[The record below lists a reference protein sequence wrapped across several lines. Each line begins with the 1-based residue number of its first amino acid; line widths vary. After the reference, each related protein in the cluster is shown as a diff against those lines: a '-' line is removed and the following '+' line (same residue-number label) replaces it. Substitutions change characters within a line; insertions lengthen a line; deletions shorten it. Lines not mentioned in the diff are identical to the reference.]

1 VVAAT
6 PGAAEL
12 PAAAPLSGEPTVVTI
27 RPASAA
33 LVLFFVGAVAFF
45 SVSAPRFAT
54 TTNVE
59 NLMSGFSFVAILA
72 MGQAFPILVRGID
85 LSIGAIVGVVGMI
98 VFDLTLIFHVP
109 GYVILPTALVVG
121 ALAGVLNGALIVF
134 LRLQPFIATLA
145 TLAAYRGLIYSISGR
160 QLVPGLTTT
169 PIRDPWII
177 GVETYFDIGGRLGI
191 SKLLPMPW
199 FPLSFFIMLVV
210 FAVLQTLLL
219 KTRFGRDIYAVGGNY
234 EAARLAGIDARW
246 VTVVAYAIAGLCAAI
261 TALIMVARFTTSTEA
276 LGTGMEL
283 TAIAS
288 AVIGGVSLT
297 GGVGSM
303 FGPALG
309 AFLLGAV
316 LLGLTL
322 EGVPQ
327 FVQQITTGAVLL
339 AAVGY
344 DRLLL
349 LRRQGSQ
356 AIGPVEAE

>member
-1 VVAAT
+1 MGPRFSRRGLAFGPDVLT
-6 PGAAEL
+6 L
-12 PAAAPLSGEPTVVTI
+12 

-33 LVLFFVGAVAFF
+33 LVLFFAGVVAFF

-54 TTNVE
+54 ATNIE

-85 LSIGAIVGVVGMI
+85 LSIGAIVGVVGMV
-98 VFDLTLIFHVP
+98 VFDLALIFHLP
-109 GYVILPTALVVG
+109 GYAILPIALVVG
-121 ALAGVLNGALIVF
+121 ALAGAANGALIVF

-145 TLAAYRGLIYSISGR
+145 TLAAYRGLTYAISGR

-169 PIRDPWII
+169 PIRDPWIVGI
-177 GVETYFDIGGRLGI
+177 ETYFDIGGQLGV
-191 SKLLPMPW
+191 SKLLATPW
-199 FPLSFFIMLVV
+199 FPLSFFIMLAV
-210 FAVLQTLLL
+210 FAGLQTLLL
-219 KTRFGRDIYAVGGNY
+219 KTRFGRDVYAVGGNM
-234 EAARLAGIDARW
+234 EAARLAGVDVRAVAI
-246 VTVVAYAIAGLCAAI
+246 VAYMIAGLCAAI
-261 TALIMVARFTTSTEA
+261 AALIMVARFTTSTEA

-303 FGPALG
+303 FGPAVG

-327 FVQQITTGAVLL
+327 FVQQITTGVVLL

-349 LRRQGSQ
+349 LRRQAGQ
-356 AIGPVEAE
+356 AALTVEGG